1 MHYAPWVARPKMVT
15 TRLLPSQVSAMHV
28 PGVSENGTGP
38 NVHTASSARSRRPHP
53 RLISGSGFFVGR
65 RRAQVAF
72 HDELAALAGQ
82 AAKFHYSDVF
92 GHFDLA
98 ALLGIQAAG
107 TQVYVCG
114 LGPMCKQLM
123 RRRKPSVGTVRASEA
138 RSFTVILL
146 MLINDDS
153 GGLRV
158 RFFPEYE
165 HGLCPRTETFAPRP
179 LHENA

>member
-1 MHYAPWVARPKMVT
+1 M
-15 TRLLPSQVSAMHV
+15 
-28 PGVSENGTGP
+28 
-38 NVHTASSARSRRPHP
+38 
-53 RLISGSGFFVGR
+53 
-65 RRAQVAF
+65 AF

-179 LHENA
+179 LHENAGFRGYAGTRTVGRTPQAGPDISVSSFRSTGRVAFTTISGSSWMECWFRGHYQRGSVTTRRKRG